1 MTMHSYSVSSTR
13 PRTEEIPYTVT
24 SAEAGA
30 GDPRPAEESSL
41 PRLMSM
47 ERRPASQCSSSPRS
61 EPGQIGGGATQHV
74 FLTYMF

>member
-1 MTMHSYSVSSTR
+1 MHSYSVSSTR

-41 PRLMSM
+41 PRLMSV
-47 ERRPASQCSSSPRS
+47 ERRPASQCSSPPRS
-61 EPGQIGGGATQHV
+61 EPGQMGGGAT
-74 FLTYMF
+74 L

>member
-1 MTMHSYSVSSTR
+1 MHSYSVSSTR

-61 EPGQIGGGATQHV
+61 EPGQIGGGPSLYV
-74 FLTYMF
+74 CL